1 MKAWLP
7 DVRDLLALVA
17 LALIVAGVYLAAPLP
32 WAMIV
37 TGFLLLILT
46 LARPRRPRGT
56 RD

>member
-17 LALIVAGVYLAAPLP
+17 LALIVAGVYLATPLP

-37 TGFLLLILT
+37 TGFLVLILT
-46 LARPRRPRGT
+46 LSRPRRPRGP